1 VPNVK
6 TSGMELSYSLHIT
19 MHPERKP
26 KNRPKYYPP
35 DKTLSDYMHEKL
47 QFEKQCIK
55 DGVRGSD
62 RTSHPDY
69 NKLTKKKH
77 DVLPKLFTSM
87 ANVYFFF
94 DCIAN
99 VSSSAMPNIDKD
111 EREARKV
118 IRELFESD
126 VKDLLG
132 IRRTNSTR
140 QIYAFL
146 FDRLIH
152 SLIYTGD
159 GDVDKADDFRLKLIH
174 ILQDSIFRSTQV
186 PLLADFSGKGWGIA
200 LNDIGR
206 ASAWTEMLAKKVD
219 TKDDDSTKPDNTVDL
234 SNVSFV
240 NLPSDLK
247 HKS

>member
-1 VPNVK
+1 MRPR
-6 TSGMELSYSLHIT
+6 
-19 MHPERKP
+19 RKP
-26 KNRPKYYPP
+26 IVRPQYYPP
-35 DKTLSDYMHEKL
+35 DESLSDYMREKL
-47 QFEKQCIK
+47 LFETKCIK
-55 DGVRGSD
+55 DGLRGKE

-69 NKLTKKKH
+69 NRLNKKKH

-94 DCIAN
+94 ECIAN
-99 VSSSAMPNIDKD
+99 VSSSAMPNIDKV

-118 IRELFESD
+118 IRELWTDD

-132 IRRTNSTR
+132 ITRANPKR

-159 GDVDKADDFRLKLIH
+159 GDVNEADYFRLKLIH
-174 ILQDSIFRSTQV
+174 ILQDNIYRKVQV
-186 PLLADFSGKGWGIA
+186 PLRTDFSGVGYGIV

-206 ASAWTEMLAKKVD
+206 ALAWTEMLAKKVD
-219 TKDDDSTKPDNTVDL
+219 TKDDDSAKPDDIIEFPKDFYFPRI
-234 SNVSFV
+234 S
-240 NLPSDLK
+240 
-247 HKS
+247 